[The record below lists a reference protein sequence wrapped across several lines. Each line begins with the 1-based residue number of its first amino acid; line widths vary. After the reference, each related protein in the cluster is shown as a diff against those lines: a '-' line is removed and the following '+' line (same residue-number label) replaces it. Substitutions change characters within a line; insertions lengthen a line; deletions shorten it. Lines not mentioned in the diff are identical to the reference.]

1 MNGDTDA
8 NDDANDDRD
17 ANGDHPLSGVAEG
30 LAYESTW
37 EVGAI
42 EPQAVTDDLEVAA
55 TPEIIGA
62 MEQTVYDG
70 VVPRLPDG
78 HRIVGVRVECDHRAP
93 TPAGEEIR
101 VRIEVEEVD
110 AESGQ
115 LVSTATVEDDR
126 GVAATGRMRH
136 AVVNREA
143 FAERV
148 RGRLGEE

>member
-1 MNGDTDA
+1 MTDDSDDTD
-8 NDDANDDRD
+8 D
-17 ANGDHPLSGVAEG
+17 PLAGVEPG
-30 LAYESTW
+30 FEYESTR
-37 EVGAI
+37 EVGEI
-42 EPQAVTDDLEVAA
+42 EPQTVADGVEVAA

-70 VVPRLPDG
+70 VVPNLPAG

-110 AESGQ
+110 AERGQ
-115 LVSTATVEDDR
+115 ITSSATVEDED

-148 RGRLGEE
+148 RERVDGEFENANAE